1 VRRSPFDG
9 SPNPLVSWQTEALMY
24 FLMVLP
30 FNLIGNRFGRGFAE
44 KHL

>member
-1 VRRSPFDG
+1 
-9 SPNPLVSWQTEALMY
+9 MY
-24 FLMVLP
+24 FLLVVP

>member
-1 VRRSPFDG
+1 
-9 SPNPLVSWQTEALMY
+9 MY